1 MHLAKVSKVH
11 AVQEHLEP
19 LFPCQFLVFRLKQTD
34 LKTAD
39 LGGCEAESV
48 HTLVGPGNPV
58 PPKLNAMLI

>member
-39 LGGCEAESV
+39 LGG
-48 HTLVGPGNPV
+48 
-58 PPKLNAMLI
+58 